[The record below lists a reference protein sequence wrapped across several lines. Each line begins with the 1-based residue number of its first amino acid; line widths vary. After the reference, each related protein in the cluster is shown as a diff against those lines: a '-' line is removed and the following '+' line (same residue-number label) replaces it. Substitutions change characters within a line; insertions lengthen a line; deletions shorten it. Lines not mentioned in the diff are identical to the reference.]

1 MGPRKKYPADITTRG
16 FGSRAA
22 DLLPGAV
29 FAPPPTLLR
38 GNARQK
44 YPADTTTPGR
54 GALQHPQ
61 PQRRVPDFAEE
72 EEEEEFRGQSGG
84 ELQADHQGK

>member
-1 MGPRKKYPADITTRG
+1 M
-16 FGSRAA
+16 
-22 DLLPGAV
+22 
-29 FAPPPTLLR
+29 
-38 GNARQK
+38 QK
-44 YPADTTTPGR
+44 YPAGITTPGR
-54 GALQHPQ
+54 GALQEPP